1 MKHFQFSLLLFFCIA
16 THVAGQRH
24 KTIELTFLP
33 TDFIVSERDGLLS
46 IDSYRHA
53 IHFDSDV
60 SEPALPLVLI
70 HVLID
75 SDEEYVNVDATY
87 HDVPYSKGVQV
98 RCNPTYVPRNM
109 ISQRLSHITPP
120 EYSKNIYPSEFVR
133 YTGTHHV
140 DGYTYISFFVSPFFF
155 LTQDK
160 ELLLHEKVVLDIKLK
175 QEPTTKAKVG
185 RAMRN
190 AIKSIVINKDEMATL
205 YPEPKRER
213 TRTGLTA
220 NSDFDYLIITRDSLR
235 DAFQKLAD
243 WKTRK
248 GVPTRVVTI
257 EQIDT
262 IPAYWQEDFYGQIHT
277 QLGIKRAIKDYYD
290 NYNIKYVLLGGDNDI
305 IPSEQCHLQ
314 YKNFTSSITQVTSD
328 LYFACL
334 NDPIDWDFY
343 HHNNIS
349 AEDGD
354 RIDCHPSLPVSR
366 LSVCS
371 FADAI
376 IQVNR
381 IIEYERDPQMDIWK
395 DSVLLAGC
403 AYDSNWI
410 YFDRSDVE
418 YKGRQFLSP
427 AINSY
432 EADGCFH
439 FYDTGTDHPCNASYD
454 VTHSHFKEQFEKG
467 YSFVQFD
474 GHGGKTSYV
483 LENGDSLCVQDVST
497 FVNPRHTIIFTSACK
512 TNYFEE
518 DCLSEAFMRN
528 PYSGVI
534 AYWGGSDRVVVEEDL
549 WYNQSTPSVF
559 DHMNLEIYEDLFT
572 DADNHLGD
580 AINVTRLNH
589 YTFANATDPYN
600 YIERDILINTNLL
613 GDPEMPIYTKDP
625 MEFDGL
631 DIAFMNNGQL
641 HFGFASQ
648 NQDFSYFDI
657 CVMSIDDNGESLY
670 EIFEDIDGNGVTLNL
685 PVGHDYSICATQP
698 RFKPY
703 ILNVY
708 RSGYVQNDT
717 IANESIV
724 WSDQAMIG
732 RDVTTT
738 KPQGPVVVEKD
749 QMTIKAPQGVTIKN
763 NFTLKKGATL
773 VIDPT
778 IQYIWHDP
786 EEQ

>member
-305 IPSEQCHLQ
+305 ILAEMCHLQ
-314 YKNFTSSITQVTSD
+314 YKEQRPYWNWDAASD
-328 LYFACL
+328 LFYACL
-334 NDPIDWDFY
+334 NPLDWDK
-343 HHNNIS
+343 HHAPHEQS
-349 AEDGD
+349 PAEYEDE
-354 RIDCHPSLPVSR
+354 IDMHPTLSVSR

-371 FADAI
+371 NADALNQINKI
-376 IQVNR
+376 IA
-381 IIEYERDPQMDIWK
+381 YERGPAQNEWNDKYLSVGCALDPNYLYFGQTDVCRKGQLFK
-395 DSVLLAGC
+395 DSLESYGISDTFML
-403 AYDSNWI
+403 YDSLTSHPN
-410 YFDRSDVE
+410 
-418 YKGRQFLSP
+418 
-427 AINSY
+427 NS
-432 EADGCFH
+432 H
-439 FYDTGTDHPCNASYD
+439 YD
-454 VTHSHFKEQFEKG
+454 VTPTHFKEQLQNG
-467 YSFVQFD
+467 YSFIQFD
-474 GHGGKTSYV
+474 GHGGYDQYKFENPYYFYNQDAMDFTSPVYSMIV
-483 LENGDSLCVQDVST
+483 
-497 FVNPRHTIIFTSACK
+497 TSACY
-512 TNYFEE
+512 TNGFDQ
-518 DCLSEAFMRN
+518 DCLGESFMRN
-528 PYSGVI
+528 PQGKIV
-534 AYWGGSDRVVVEEDL
+534 AYWGGTLDVLGDTIEARLSAHLDKINIKLYKHLFED
-549 WYNQSTPSVF
+549 
-559 DHMNLEIYEDLFT
+559 DEK
-572 DADNHLGD
+572 HLGD
-580 AINVTRLNH
+580 AVNAARLDFITVGNM
-589 YTFANATDPYN
+589 PYDTPYRWN
-600 YIERDILINTNLL
+600 LLTLNLL
-613 GDPEMPIYTKDP
+613 GDPEMPIYTSTP
-625 MEFDGL
+625 
-631 DIAFMNNGQL
+631 
-641 HFGFASQ
+641 Q
-648 NQDFSYFDI
+648 NLYYRDLYFENDSTLFVNFSAMGTCKVCI
-657 CVMSIDDNGESLY
+657 MSLDDNGSSYYLV
-670 EIFEDIDGNGVTLNL
+670 EDQFFGNDDGLHLNL
-685 PVGHDYSICATQP
+685 PSDKNYSICIT
-698 RFKPY
+698 KPNFRPY
-703 ILNVY
+703 LLNLY
-708 RSGYVQNDT
+708 RTGYVQNDT
-717 IANESIV
+717 IANDAVVLSHN
-724 WSDQAMIG
+724 ATIG
-732 RDVTTT
+732 RNVTPL
-738 KPQGPVVVEKD
+738 KPNGPVVVEKGD
-749 QMTIKAPQGVTIKN
+749 MIIRAKGGVTILNSFEVKQ
-763 NFTLKKGATL
+763 GAAL
-773 VIDPT
+773 IIDPNFVEL
-778 IQYIWHDP
+778 YDNP
-786 EEQ
+786 DE